1 MFTGRRDVDVTLMH
15 KKLTVHLRKFGENTF
30 VSRGNT
36 HLFW

>member
-1 MFTGRRDVDVTLMH
+1 MFTGRRDVDVRLMH
-15 KKLTVHLRKFGENTF
+15 TKLTVHLRKFGENTF